1 MRVGIIGGT
10 GKEGRGLAVRWA
22 RAGHDV
28 TIGSRD
34 AERGATAAAELT
46 EHGHGTIHGADQ
58 AGAVEGAEIVVM
70 SVPYSAHAG
79 TLESLK
85 VALQGHIIVDITVPL
100 KPPKVR
106 EVNLP
111 AGSAAALEA
120 QAILGDGVKVIAGMH
135 HVGAAHLI
143 DVEHLLE
150 GDVLVCG
157 DDKEAMK
164 LALELIGDLG
174 VRALDAGALKN
185 AVALESLTPVL
196 LHINKKYGAEGAGL
210 HITGLPL

>member
-10 GKEGRGLAVRWA
+10 GKEGRGLALRWA
-22 RAGHDV
+22 RAGHEV

-34 AERGATAAAELT
+34 AERGAQSAAKLSEQ
-46 EHGHGTIHGADQ
+46 GHGTIHGSDQ
-58 AGAVEGAEIVVM
+58 AGAVKDADIVVM
-70 SVPYSAHAG
+70 SVPYSAHAE
-79 TLESLK
+79 TLQSLK
-85 VALQGHIIVDITVPL
+85 DALQGHIIVDITVPL

-111 AGSAAALEA
+111 AGTAAALEA
-120 QAILGDGVKVIAGMH
+120 QKILGDGVRVIAGIH
-135 HVGAAHLI
+135 HVGAAHLV

-157 DDKEAMK
+157 DDKEAK
-164 LALELIGDLG
+164 QKVLDLVGDLG

>member
-10 GKEGRGLAVRWA
+10 GREGRGLALRWA

-34 AERGATAAAELT
+34 AARGAASAAKLT
-46 EHGHGTIHGADQ
+46 EHGHGTIHGSDQ
-58 AGAVEGAEIVVM
+58 AGAVKNAEIVVL
-70 SVPYSAHAG
+70 SVPYDAHAH
-79 TLESLK
+79 TLTSLK
-85 VALQGHIIVDITVPL
+85 DALQGHILVDITVPL

-106 EVNLP
+106 QVHLP
-111 AGSAAALEA
+111 EGQAAALEA
-120 QAILGDGVKVIAGMH
+120 QSILGDGVKVVAGMH
-135 HVGAAHLI
+135 HIGSAHLG
-143 DVEHLLE
+143 DVEYLLE

-157 DDKEAMK
+157 DDKDAVK

-174 VRALDAGALKN
+174 VRALDAGVLKN